1 MAAATATAEDAPA
14 PKKGP
19 SMIMQIVLLLVL
31 TLAAAG
37 GGFFSGGMLRGE
49 MPPPPAADADA
60 SAGADAGGGHGA
72 PAAGGHGASA
82 GGGHGEQAGGHGEAG
97 GGHGDAAA
105 EGGHGDAAA
114 EGGHGAAPAA
124 TTTLFN
130 LAPITTNLAAP
141 SDIWARMEV
150 TVQFDVPPVDPTI
163 VDMIHQDLLSFMRTV
178 KMHQIEGASGIQHLK
193 ADLEDRASVRTGGHV
208 KHVFIRTLL
217 FE

>member
-1 MAAATATAEDAPA
+1 
-14 PKKGP
+14 
-19 SMIMQIVLLLVL
+19 MIMQIVLLLVL

-49 MPPPPAADADA
+49 VPPPPAADADA
-60 SAGADAGGGHGA
+60 SAGADASGGHGAPAASGGHGA
-72 PAAGGHGASA
+72 PAAGGHGESS
-82 GGGHGEQAGGHGEAG
+82 GGGHGEAA
-97 GGHGDAAA
+97 DAKG
-105 EGGHGDAAA
+105 GGHGDAAA
-114 EGGHGAAPAA
+114 EGGHGAAPAAA

-150 TVQFDVPPVDPTI
+150 TVQFDAPPADPTI

-178 KMHQIEGASGIQHLK
+178 KMHQIEGASGILHLK
-193 ADLEDRASVRTGGHV
+193 ADLEDRASVRSDGHV

>member
-1 MAAATATAEDAPA
+1 MAAAAITADAEAPA

-19 SMIMQIVLLLVL
+19 SIVVQAVLLLVL
-31 TLAAAG
+31 TGAAAG
-37 GGFFSGGMLRGE
+37 GGWFSGGMLKGE
-49 MPPPPAADADA
+49 VPPPPAADASADA
-60 SAGADAGGGHGA
+60 SAAAGADAGGGHGA
-72 PAAGGHGASA
+72 PAAGGHGESSGGHGEKA
-82 GGGHGEQAGGHGEAG
+82 GGGHGE
-97 GGHGDAAA
+97 AA
-105 EGGHGDAAA
+105 GGHGDAAA
-114 EGGHGAAPAA
+114 EGGHGAAPGGA

-150 TVQFDVPPVDPTI
+150 TVQFDVPPTDPTI

-178 KMHQIEGASGIQHLK
+178 KMHQIEGASGILHLK
-193 ADLEDRASVRTGGHV
+193 ADLEDRASVRSDGHV